1 MSAEFG
7 GFAGGVVQI
16 STKSGTNDFHGN
28 AYEYFRNTAL
38 DANDWFSNHAG
49 LGKSP
54 LHQNRK
60 YGVNLGG
67 PIRRDKA
74 FFFFAWEH
82 TNHSSISNFLSQR
95 YRANDSWELNGNFSG
110 DPQIIYD
117 PLTHSPFPGNIIP
130 ANRIDPTS
138 SPDDRRTRNPGMSPG

>member
-1 MSAEFG
+1 MRERSGANTEMPFRSSRVSTNVVSAEFG

-38 DANDWFSNHAG
+38 GMRMTGFSNHAG

-54 LHQNRK
+54 LHQNQ

-82 TNHSSISNFLSQR
+82 ESLIS
-95 YRANDSWELNGNFSG
+95 A
-110 DPQIIYD
+110 
-117 PLTHSPFPGNIIP
+117 
-130 ANRIDPTS
+130 
-138 SPDDRRTRNPGMSPG
+138 